1 MFSTEND
8 ALCSVLFLYLP
19 CGIGTTT
26 NQPLVSGVSSWQRG
40 VCAGMPHTHGDAL
53 AHFHTCTRAAV
64 PACHA
69 LPAHTPLVHV
79 CGGVVCCVLCVVCC
93 VRCVVCVMEY
103 TLLYTMSSDSPGRT
117 GDPRPTDMGLATRG
131 SCRGTRDSRL
141 ATRSPG
147 RGTHYSRLMPRDL
160 RLTSRDPQPL

>member
-79 CGGVVCCVLCVVCC
+79 CVVVVVVCGHLTQLASGMGFGYGNDCVWDFVVKS
-93 VRCVVCVMEY
+93 RHS
-103 TLLYTMSSDSPGRT
+103 TWNPTHFTTNPTTSPHPNRILARPPA
-117 GDPRPTDMGLATRG
+117 PRRERARHVGASFVWRG
-131 SCRGTRDSRL
+131 GCHFGVISI
-141 ATRSPG
+141 
-147 RGTHYSRLMPRDL
+147 
-160 RLTSRDPQPL
+160 